1 MKPIPLEQTLGFTY
15 HCTENYVHIY
25 RDGTLVTILRGK
37 SANHFIARAA
47 EMNHQQQQQLMARET
62 GNYKRGNEKSAKSK
76 HQNKYR

>member
-1 MKPIPLEQTLGFTY
+1 MATHLGFTY
-15 HCTENYVHIY
+15 HSTENCVQIY
-25 RDGTLVTILRGK
+25 RDGSLVTTLRGR
-37 SANHFIARAA
+37 SAIHFTARAA